1 MPAPMLRSRIEELR
15 EQQRTL
21 RKPADFDQY
30 MRDLESKEFL
40 EIVLLAAERQ
50 LAESRG

>member
-40 EIVLLAAERQ
+40 EIVLLAAER
-50 LAESRG
+50 